1 MYRIIEKRN
10 YLFVLSLVLLIP
22 GLIATLMW
30 GLRLGIDFTGGSVMT
45 TRIPEAP
52 TTTRVS
58 EQLADVV
65 AGAIGVQATDNHGFV
80 LRLPFLTNEQHQAAL
95 DRLTSA
101 YPQAEELSF
110 ETVGPTIG
118 RELKQRAVVAV
129 VLVLLAIIVYITWA
143 FRTVSIGP
151 VPSWVYGLSA
161 LVALIHDVFMVIG
174 AFALLGHFFGI
185 EVSALFVTALLTV
198 LGFSVHDTIVV
209 FDRVRERLR
218 TSAAQTFEGVVNE
231 SLNQTLVRSINTSLT
246 TVLVLVALYLFGG
259 VSIKFFV
266 LALIIGIISGT
277 YSSIFVA
284 TPLLVVYQRWKSRLS
299 Q

>member
-1 MYRIIEKRN
+1 
-10 YLFVLSLVLLIP
+10 
-22 GLIATLMW
+22 
-30 GLRLGIDFTGGSVMT
+30 MT

-52 TTTRVS
+52 TATLVS

-65 AGAIGVQATDNHGFV
+65 AGAIGVQAADNHGFV
-80 LRLPFLTNEQHQAAL
+80 LRLPFLTNEQHQAVL

-101 YPQAEELSF
+101 YPQTEELSF

-143 FRTVSIGP
+143 FRRVSTGP
-151 VPSWVYGLSA
+151 VSSWVFGLSA
-161 LVALIHDVFMVIG
+161 LMALIHDVFMVIG

-218 TSAAQTFEGVVNE
+218 SSAAQTFEGVVNE

-259 VSIKFFV
+259 ASIKFFV

-284 TPLLVVYQRWKSRLS
+284 TPLLVVYQRWKSR
-299 Q
+299 